1 MLWET
6 IVIFI
11 FTLPYSLSQLPRNPL
26 LLRRKY
32 GPSSSFVHESATADA
47 AAAAAASA
55 AEAARF
61 VLMGQINSD
70 FHNAVGIHLGIMITH
85 QIHLYLRASYAIP

>member
-11 FTLPYSLSQLPRNPL
+11 VTLLYSLTQ
-26 LLRRKY
+26 LLRHPLPLRRQY
-32 GPSSSFVHESATADA
+32 GPSSSIVHESASTADA
-47 AAAAAASA
+47 ADA
-55 AEAARF
+55 AARF
-61 VLMGQINSD
+61 VLMGQITSD

-85 QIHLYLRASYAIP
+85 QTHLHLHASYAIL